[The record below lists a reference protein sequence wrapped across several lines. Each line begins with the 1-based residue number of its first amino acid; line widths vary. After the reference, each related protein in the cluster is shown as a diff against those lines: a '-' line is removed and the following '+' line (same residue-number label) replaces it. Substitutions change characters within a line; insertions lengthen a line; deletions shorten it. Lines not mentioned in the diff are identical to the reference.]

1 MVETEPTGIE
11 VAVADRIMTIRLSR
25 ESKRNAIS
33 YDMYRRLVALLD
45 IAEHDEDISC
55 VLFASTGAIFTAGHD
70 VAGFAQGLEM
80 AYDEKPS
87 FHFMKALVD
96 FPKPIAAA
104 LNGNAVGIGATMLLH
119 CDMVYGVPE
128 ARIVF
133 PFADMG
139 LIPEFASSLLLPR
152 LAGHRR
158 AMAILLNERGCDMRT
173 AVDLGLVN
181 EAVPR
186 EELEAHAL
194 RVLGG
199 IAALSLDA
207 VVMTKTLLKADERAA
222 IHAAMRQEAE
232 SFHQLLHSPF
242 VRNRLA
248 AIRARISDQAISS
261 DN

>member
-11 VAVADRIMTIRLSR
+11 VTVADRIMTIRLSR
-25 ESKRNAIS
+25 EGKRNAIT
-33 YDMYRRLVALLD
+33 YDMYRELVDLLHV
-45 IAEHDEDISC
+45 AERSEDIGC
-55 VLFASTGAIFTAGHD
+55 VLFASIGTIFTAGHD
-70 VAGFAQGLEM
+70 VSGFAQGLEM

-87 FHFMKALVD
+87 FLFMKALVD
-96 FPKPIAAA
+96 FPKPVAAA

-119 CDMVYGVPE
+119 CDLVYGVPE

-158 AMAILLNERGCDMRT
+158 AMAILLHERGCDMKT

-186 EELEAHAL
+186 DELEPRARQIL
-194 RVLGG
+194 RG
-199 IAALSLDA
+199 IAALSPDA
-207 VVMTKTLLKADERAA
+207 VARTKALLKADDRAA
-222 IHAAMRQEAE
+222 IHATMRQEAE

-248 AIRARISDQAISS
+248 AIRARISDHPISS
-261 DN
+261 NN